1 MPTQQDYKKTAI
13 NSPYD
18 FSLAYFFAKVYT
30 EKFIDNTLKNPN
42 EG

>member
-18 FSLAYFFAKVYT
+18 FSLAYFFAKVIE
-30 EKFIDNTLKNPN
+30 EKFVK
-42 EG
+42 